1 MKWGID
7 NVNKIIKILFVNNK
21 LNNGKYHIKLNRGTE
36 HHLGFVFKQS
46 AKTENFSTIT
56 IQYFSY
62 ETFIGMELF
71 QILIGAA
78 CLIFLIVIAIKK
90 LARKRSIIDLIVN
103 LAVLLGAMVPEL
115 LKIVNVLYLYP
126 E

>member
-1 MKWGID
+1 M
-7 NVNKIIKILFVNNK
+7 NNK

-36 HHLGFVFKQS
+36 HQLGFVFKQS